1 MRNPSLLPGLCVL
14 ALSAPSAALAQAPDP
29 TPQIAAMAARMPAL
43 LDSAGIPGISIA
55 VLEGGGTIWTGEFG
69 VRNAV
74 DRRPVGPET
83 VFEAASLSKPVFA
96 YGLLRLVDRG
106 GFDLDRPL
114 SEYVEMSQ
122 FGDDPRMDAITGR
135 MILTHTSGI
144 SGYAEGGK
152 VTMGFDPGTRFQ
164 YFGDA
169 WLPLQRAV
177 EAVTGEPVHEFLQ
190 REVLEPFGMDH
201 SLFVWDDL
209 DGDYATPH
217 DERGNPMEKRTFAEA
232 HIAATLHTTASD
244 YARFLAA
251 AMKGTG
257 LTSESA
263 RNFLT
268 AQVEVAPG
276 VTWGI
281 GVGLQEDARG
291 QAFWQWGHGFG
302 NRAYMIAYP
311 ESDDGLVFL
320 ANGNAGLSI
329 LDAVL
334 GTVLGADQPGSA
346 WLGYEQFD
354 SPARRARL
362 ELVRIF
368 TDAGVDA
375 GVARMLELERQTPG
389 ALTEQAVNALGYD
402 LLREKR
408 IDAAIAV
415 FRRNVER
422 FPESSNVY
430 DSLGE
435 AYLESGQ
442 LEAALESYERSVE
455 LDPANGN
462 GKAAIERI
470 RQQLAGPGGVP
481 RNP

>member
-1 MRNPSLLPGLCVL
+1 MRTSSLLPGVCLV
-14 ALSAPSAALAQAPDP
+14 ALSATSPALGQSPDSTPRVAALA
-29 TPQIAAMAARMPAL
+29 ARVPAL
-43 LDSAGIPGISIA
+43 LDSAGIPGVSIA
-55 VLEGGGTIWTGEFG
+55 VLEGGRTVWTGEFG

-144 SGYAEGGK
+144 SGFAEGGK
-152 VTMGFDPGTRFQ
+152 VTMGFDPGTGFR

-177 EAVTGEPVHEFLQ
+177 EAVTGEPVHEFLR

-201 SLFVWDDL
+201 SSFVWDDV
-209 DGDYATPH
+209 DGDFATPH
-217 DERGNPMEKRTFAEA
+217 DELENPMEKRTFAEA

-244 YARFLAA
+244 YARFMAA

-257 LTSESA
+257 LTPASA
-263 RNFLT
+263 RAFLT
-268 AQVEVAPG
+268 PQVDVAPG
-276 VTWGI
+276 VTWGL
-281 GVGLQEDARG
+281 GVGLQDDARG
-291 QAFWQWGHGFG
+291 RAFWQWGHWFG
-302 NRAYMIAYP
+302 SKAYMIAYP
-311 ESDDGLVFL
+311 ESGDGLVFL
-320 ANGNAGLSI
+320 ANGDEGLAI

-334 GTVLGADQPGSA
+334 GTVLGPDQPGAA
-346 WLGYEQFD
+346 WQGYEQFD
-354 SPARRARL
+354 SPSRQ
-362 ELVRIF
+362 VRIELLGSF
-368 TDAGVDA
+368 TADGVEAGM
-375 GVARMLELERQTPG
+375 ARMLELEREVAPE
-389 ALTEQAVNALGYD
+389 AISEAVMNDLGYD
-402 LLREKR
+402 LLGDDRF
-408 IDAAIAV
+408 DAAIAV

-422 FPESSNVY
+422 FPDSSNVY

-442 LEAALESYERSVE
+442 LEAALENYERSVE
-455 LDPANGN
+455 LDPSNGN
-462 GKAAIERI
+462 GRSAIERI
-470 RQQLAGPGGVP
+470 RQRMAES
-481 RNP
+481 

>member
-1 MRNPSLLPGLCVL
+1 MRVSNLLPCLCVVL
-14 ALSAPSAALAQAPDP
+14 LSTPAAAQGQTSNMSPAIGPL
-29 TPQIAAMAARMPAL
+29 AARMPAL
-43 LDSAGIPGISIA
+43 LDSAGVPGISIA
-55 VLEGGGTIWTGEFG
+55 VVEGGRTVWTGEFG

-122 FGDDPRMDAITGR
+122 FGDDPRMDAITAR

-144 SGYAEGGK
+144 SGFAEGGK
-152 VTMGFDPGTRFQ
+152 VTMGFDPGTRFR

-190 REVLEPFGMDH
+190 REVLDLFGMDH
-201 SLFVWDDL
+201 SSFVWDDL
-209 DGDYATPH
+209 EGDHATPH
-217 DERGNPMEKRTFAEA
+217 DEHGNPMEKRTFAEA

-244 YARFLAA
+244 YARFMAA

-263 RNFLT
+263 SAFLT
-268 AQVEVAPG
+268 PQVEVAPG
-276 VTWGI
+276 VTWSL
-281 GVGLQEDARG
+281 GVGLQDDARG
-291 QAFWQWGHGFG
+291 QAFWQWGHWFG
-302 NRAYMIAYP
+302 SRAYMIAYP
-311 ESDDGLVFL
+311 ESGNGLVFL
-320 ANGNAGLSI
+320 ANGDAGLSI

-334 GTVLGADQPGSA
+334 GTVLGPDQPGAA
-346 WLGYEQFD
+346 WQAYEQFD

-375 GVARMLELERQTPG
+375 GIARMLELERQAPG
-389 ALTEQAVNALGYD
+389 ALTEEAVNALGYD
-402 LLREKR
+402 LLGEERF
-408 IDAAIAV
+408 DVAIAV

-442 LEAALESYERSVE
+442 LEAALENYERSVE

-470 RQQLAGPGGVP
+470 RQRMSGEP
-481 RNP
+481 

>member
-1 MRNPSLLPGLCVL
+1 MRVSNRTLGLCLL
-14 ALSAPSAALAQAPDP
+14 ALASGATAAGAQTSP
-29 TPQIAAMAARMPAL
+29 TLPVHELAARMPAL
-43 LDSAGIPGISIA
+43 LDSAGIPGLSIA
-55 VLEGGGTIWTGEFG
+55 VVEGGSTVWTGSYG
-69 VRNAV
+69 VRNTV

-144 SGYAEGGK
+144 SGFAEGGK
-152 VTMGFDPGTRFQ
+152 VTMGFDPGARFR

-177 EAVTGEPVHEFLQ
+177 EAATGEPVHEFLA
-190 REVLEPFGMDH
+190 REVLEPFGMVH
-201 SLFVWDDL
+201 SSFVWDDL
-209 DGDYATPH
+209 DGDFATPH
-217 DERGNPMEKRTFAEA
+217 NELGNLMEKRTFAEA

-251 AMKGTG
+251 AMTG
-257 LTSESA
+257 AGLSPESA
-263 RNFLT
+263 RAFLT
-268 AQVEVAPG
+268 PQVEVAPG
-276 VTWGI
+276 VTWGL
-281 GVGLQEDARG
+281 GVGLQDDTRG
-291 QAFWQWGHGFG
+291 RAFWQWGHWFG
-302 NRAYMIAYP
+302 SKAYMIAYP
-311 ESDDGLVFL
+311 ETGNGLVFL
-320 ANGNAGLSI
+320 ANGDEGLAI

-334 GTVLGADQPGSA
+334 GTVLGSDQPGAA
-346 WLGYEQFD
+346 WQGYEQFD
-354 SPARRARL
+354 SPARM
-362 ELVRIF
+362 VRIELLGIF
-368 TDAGVDA
+368 TARGVEAGTT
-375 GVARMLELERQTPG
+375 RMLELES
-389 ALTEQAVNALGYD
+389 EAVPEAISEAVVNTLGYD
-402 LLREKR
+402 LLGDDRFE
-408 IDAAIAV
+408 AAIAV

-422 FPESSNVY
+422 FPESANTY

-435 AYLESGQ
+435 AYLEAGQ
-442 LEAALESYERSVE
+442 LEAALENYQRSVE

-470 RQQLAGPGGVP
+470 RERMAGGA
-481 RNP
+481 

>member
-1 MRNPSLLPGLCVL
+1 MRTSNLLPGACLV
-14 ALSAPSAALAQAPDP
+14 ALSATSPALGQSPDSTPRFAALA
-29 TPQIAAMAARMPAL
+29 TRVPAL

-55 VLEGGGTIWTGEFG
+55 VLEGGQTVWTGEFG

-144 SGYAEGGK
+144 SGFAEGGK
-152 VTMGFDPGTRFQ
+152 VTMGFDPGTRFR

-177 EAVTGEPVHEFLQ
+177 EAVTGEPVHEFLR
-190 REVLEPFGMDH
+190 REVLEPFEMGH
-201 SLFVWDDL
+201 SSFVWDDF

-217 DERGNPMEKRTFAEA
+217 DELGGLMEKRTFAEA
-232 HIAATLHTTASD
+232 HVAATLHTTASD
-244 YARFLAA
+244 YARFMAA

-257 LTSESA
+257 LTPASA
-263 RNFLT
+263 RAFLT
-268 AQVEVAPG
+268 PQVEVAPG
-276 VTWGI
+276 VSWGL
-281 GVGLQEDARG
+281 GVGLQDDTRG
-291 QAFWQWGHGFG
+291 RAFWQWGHWFG
-302 NRAYMIAYP
+302 SKAYMIAYP
-311 ESDDGLVFL
+311 EAGDGLVFL
-320 ANGNAGLSI
+320 ANGDEGLAI
-329 LDAVL
+329 LDGIL
-334 GTVLGADQPGSA
+334 GTVLGPDQPGAA
-346 WLGYEQFD
+346 WQGYEQFD
-354 SPARRARL
+354 SPSRR
-362 ELVRIF
+362 VRIELLEIF
-368 TDAGVDA
+368 TADGVEAGM
-375 GVARMLELERQTPG
+375 ARMLELEREVAPE
-389 ALTEQAVNALGYD
+389 AISEAVMNNLGYD
-402 LLREKR
+402 LLGDDRF
-408 IDAAIAV
+408 DAAIAV

-442 LEAALESYERSVE
+442 LEAALENYERSVE
-455 LDPANGN
+455 LDPSNGN
-462 GKAAIERI
+462 GRSAIERI
-470 RQQLAGPGGVP
+470 RQ
-481 RNP
+481 RMTES

>member
-1 MRNPSLLPGLCVL
+1 MRTSTLLSGVCLI
-14 ALSAPSAALAQAPDP
+14 ALSTTSAALAQSPEP
-29 TPQIAAMAARMPAL
+29 PPRAAALAARVPAL

-55 VLEGGGTIWTGEFG
+55 VLEGGRTVWTGEFG

-144 SGYAEGGK
+144 SGFAEGGK
-152 VTMGFDPGTRFQ
+152 VTMGFDPGTRFR

-177 EAVTGEPVHEFLQ
+177 EAVTGEPVHEFLR
-190 REVLEPFGMDH
+190 REVLEPFEMDH
-201 SLFVWDDL
+201 SSFVWDDL
-209 DGDYATPH
+209 EGDYATPH
-217 DERGNPMEKRTFAEA
+217 DELGGLMEKRTFAEA

-244 YARFLAA
+244 YARFMAA

-257 LTSESA
+257 LTPTSA
-263 RNFLT
+263 RAFLT
-268 AQVEVAPG
+268 PQVDVAPG
-276 VTWGI
+276 VTWGL
-281 GVGLQEDARG
+281 GVGLQDDARG
-291 QAFWQWGHGFG
+291 RAFWQWGHWFG
-302 NRAYMIAYP
+302 SKAYMIAYP
-311 ESDDGLVFL
+311 ESGDGLVFL
-320 ANGNAGLSI
+320 ANGDEGLAI

-334 GTVLGADQPGSA
+334 GTVLGPDQPGAA
-346 WLGYEQFD
+346 WQGYEQFD
-354 SPARRARL
+354 APSRR
-362 ELVRIF
+362 VRIELLGTF
-368 TDAGVDA
+368 TADGVEAGIS
-375 GVARMLELERQTPG
+375 RMLELEREVAPE
-389 ALTEQAVNALGYD
+389 AISESVINNLGYD
-402 LLREKR
+402 LLGDDQL
-408 IDAAIAV
+408 DAAIAV

-442 LEAALESYERSVE
+442 LEAALENYERSVE
-455 LDPANGN
+455 LDPSNGN
-462 GKAAIERI
+462 GRSAIERI
-470 RQQLAGPGGVP
+470 RQRMAES
-481 RNP
+481 

>member
-1 MRNPSLLPGLCVL
+1 MRTLNLLPGVCLIVV
-14 ALSAPSAALAQAPDP
+14 SATSAALAQSPDP
-29 TPQIAAMAARMPAL
+29 TPQTAALAARVPAL

-55 VLEGGGTIWTGEFG
+55 VLDGGRTVWTGEFG

-144 SGYAEGGK
+144 SGFAEGDK
-152 VTMGFDPGTRFQ
+152 VTMGFDPGTRFR

-177 EAVTGEPVHEFLQ
+177 EAVTGEPVHEFLR

-201 SLFVWDDL
+201 SAFVWDDL
-209 DGDYATPH
+209 EGDYATPH
-217 DERGNPMEKRTFAEA
+217 DELGGLMEKRTFAEA

-244 YARFLAA
+244 YARFMAA
-251 AMKGTG
+251 AMIGTG
-257 LTSESA
+257 LTPASA
-263 RNFLT
+263 RAFLT
-268 AQVEVAPG
+268 PQVEVAPG
-276 VTWGI
+276 VTWGL
-281 GVGLQEDARG
+281 GVGLQDDARG
-291 QAFWQWGHGFG
+291 RAFWQWGHWFG
-302 NRAYMIAYP
+302 SKAYMIAYP
-311 ESDDGLVFL
+311 ESGDGLVFL
-320 ANGNAGLSI
+320 ANGDEGLAI
-329 LDAVL
+329 LDAILGSVL
-334 GTVLGADQPGSA
+334 GPDQPGAA
-346 WLGYEQFD
+346 WQGYEQFD
-354 SPARRARL
+354 SPSRR
-362 ELVRIF
+362 VRIELLGIF
-368 TDAGVDA
+368 TADGVEAGET
-375 GVARMLELERQTPG
+375 RMLEFEREVAPE
-389 ALTEQAVNALGYD
+389 AISESVMNDLGYD
-402 LLREKR
+402 LLGDDQF
-408 IDAAIAV
+408 DAAIAV

-422 FPESSNVY
+422 FPESSNAY

-442 LEAALESYERSVE
+442 LEAALENYERSVE
-455 LDPANGN
+455 LDPSNGN
-462 GKAAIERI
+462 GRSAIERI
-470 RQQLAGPGGVP
+470 RQ
-481 RNP
+481 RMTES

>member
-1 MRNPSLLPGLCVL
+1 MRISTLHLGL
-14 ALSAPSAALAQAPDP
+14 ALLALTSATPRASAQSPATHLPVEEL
-29 TPQIAAMAARMPAL
+29 AARIPAL
-43 LDSAGIPGISIA
+43 LDSAGIPGLSIA
-55 VLEGGGTIWTGEFG
+55 VVEGGSTVWTGAYG

-74 DRRPVGPET
+74 DRQPVGPET

-114 SEYVEMSQ
+114 SEYVEMSE

-144 SGYAEGGK
+144 SGFAEGGK
-152 VTMGFDPGTRFQ
+152 VTMGFDPGARFR

-177 EAVTGEPVHEFLQ
+177 EAVTGEPVHEFLA

-201 SLFVWDDL
+201 SSFVWDDL

-217 DERGNPMEKRTFAEA
+217 DELGNLMEKRTFAEA
-232 HIAATLHTTASD
+232 HIAATLHTTAAD

-251 AMKGTG
+251 VMDGAG
-257 LTSESA
+257 LSPESA
-263 RNFLT
+263 RAFLT
-268 AQVEVAPG
+268 PQVDVAPG
-276 VTWGI
+276 VTWGL
-281 GVGLQEDARG
+281 GVGLQDDARG
-291 QAFWQWGHGFG
+291 RAFWQWGHWFG
-302 NRAYMIAYP
+302 SKAYMIAYP
-311 ESDDGLVFL
+311 ESGDGLVFL
-320 ANGNAGLSI
+320 ANGDAGLSI

-334 GTVLGADQPGSA
+334 GTVLGPDQPGAA
-346 WLGYEQFD
+346 WQGYEQFD

-362 ELVRIF
+362 ELLGIF
-368 TDAGVDA
+368 TAEGVEAGMT
-375 GVARMLELERQTPG
+375 RMLELESEAAPE
-389 ALTEQAVNALGYD
+389 ALSEAGVNDLGYD
-402 LLREKR
+402 LLGDDRF
-408 IDAAIAV
+408 DAAIAV

-422 FPESSNVY
+422 FPESSNTY

-462 GKAAIERI
+462 GRAAIERI
-470 RQQLAGPGGVP
+470 RERMAGGT
-481 RNP
+481 

>member
-1 MRNPSLLPGLCVL
+1 MRPSVFRYGLILVS
-14 ALSAPSAALAQAPDP
+14 AASTVPATAQTPAAPSRPVTDLAE
-29 TPQIAAMAARMPAL
+29 RMPAL

-55 VLEGGGTIWTGEFG
+55 VLEGGETVWTGAFG

-74 DRRPVGPET
+74 DRQPVGPET

-122 FGDDPRMDAITGR
+122 FGDDPRMDRITGR

-144 SGYAEGGK
+144 SGFAEGGK
-152 VTMGFDPGTRFQ
+152 VTMGADPGARFR

-177 EAVTGEPVHEFLQ
+177 EAVTGEPVHEFLR

-201 SLFVWDDL
+201 SSFVWDDL

-217 DERGNPMEKRTFAEA
+217 DDLGNPMEKRTFAEA
-232 HIAATLHTTASD
+232 HVAATLHTTASD

-251 AMKGTG
+251 AMEGAG
-257 LTSESA
+257 LSTESA
-263 RNFLT
+263 RAFLT
-268 AQVEVAPG
+268 PQVEMG
-276 VTWGI
+276 RMLSWGL
-281 GVGLQEDARG
+281 GVGLQDDTRG
-291 QAFWQWGHGFG
+291 RAFWQWGHWFG
-302 NRAYMIAYP
+302 TRAFMIAYP
-311 ESDDGLVFL
+311 ASGKGLVLL
-320 ANGNAGLSI
+320 ANGDAGLSI

-334 GTVLGADQPGSA
+334 GTLFGPDQPGAA
-346 WLGYEQFD
+346 WQDYEQFD

-362 ELVRIF
+362 GLLRVF
-368 TDAGVDA
+368 TVEGVDA
-375 GVARMLELERQTPG
+375 GMARMLALETEVPE
-389 ALTEQAVNALGYD
+389 ALSEATVNRLGYD
-402 LLREKR
+402 LLGDDRLE
-408 IDAAIAV
+408 AAIAV

-422 FPESSNVY
+422 FPDSANTY

-435 AYLESGQ
+435 AYLEAGQ
-442 LEAALESYERSVE
+442 LEAALENYERSVE
-455 LDPANGN
+455 LDPGNDNGR
-462 GKAAIERI
+462 AAIERI
-470 RQQLAGPGGVP
+470 RERMGGGS
-481 RNP
+481 